1 MERSKIVQWLF
12 IGLAVFLFVQ
22 FGGGLFGKG
31 SEEVQPELR
40 FDYPVDGAQRA
51 PEETCKI
58 KGTRFEAELS
68 TRGASLRH
76 IYLTDQGKYST
87 KEGKP
92 IDLVTTS
99 AEARSPLK
107 TDLRLPSDD
116 KQQVPAHNL
125 DWKLTA
131 HDEQSCTFVYEDANT
146 KATKLV
152 RTTGKPFELEVSL
165 DVTNLSTEP
174 LKHRLTVEQTSWRTA
189 KEMEG
194 SLGRISEHMSEVVAK
209 TTENTDRVAQ
219 DAFDPKDFADKE
231 FTSERWRRTSGDAKW
246 VSVSSVYFT
255 KVAAPLEGPKP
266 AAETLVEEDWTR
278 YHVDEKGNPKGFTA
292 ANRTKDTD
300 NHGYVFRGRLAYPE
314 QELKPQET
322 RSYKVLSFTGPK
334 ERDVLAFVGQTPEEA
349 QQGKES
355 SLGVGDVINLGTFSP
370 IAKVLVGYLN
380 VLHRFV
386 GSWGWAI
393 CLLTITVR
401 MLLFPLSISQIKSSA
416 AMRRLKP
423 EMDELNER
431 YKDDPAQKGL
441 AVQELW
447 RKHGVNPVV
456 GCVPVLLQMPV
467 WFALYQA
474 LQTAVEL
481 YHVPFLSVAIIPD
494 LSDKGEY
501 FVIPAI
507 LGASSFFQ
515 QKLMPPQGDP
525 MQQKMMQYMLP
536 GIFVVMML
544 YLPAGLGVYML
555 TNTWLGIAQQVA
567 VERYLQAKTQGPA
580 TIEVREKP
588 VKTSGDDTKSTP
600 ALGKGKARV
609 RG

>member
-1 MERSKIVQWLF
+1 MERGKIAQWLL
-12 IGLAVFLFVQ
+12 IGLAVILLWQ

-31 SEEVQPELR
+31 STEVQPNLLT
-40 FDYPVDGAQRA
+40 DLPAADAQRA
-51 PEETCKI
+51 PEETCTI
-58 KGTRFEAELS
+58 KGARFEADLS
-68 TRGASLRH
+68 SHGASLRH
-76 IYLTDQGKYST
+76 LRLTDPKYST
-87 KEGKP
+87 NGAP

-99 AEARSPLK
+99 REWRSPLK
-107 TDLRLPSDD
+107 TNLRLPSGD
-116 KQQVPAHNL
+116 KQQVPADNL
-125 DWKLTA
+125 DWKIA
-131 HDEQSCTFVYEDANT
+131 ARDDQSCTFVYEDA
-146 KATKLV
+146 ATKVTKVV
-152 RTTGKPFELEVSL
+152 RQTGKPFELEVLL
-165 DVTNLSTEP
+165 DVTNLSSEP
-174 LKHRLTVEQTSWRTA
+174 LKHRLTVEQTSWRTV
-189 KEMEG
+189 KETEG
-194 SLGRISEHMSEVVAK
+194 SLGRISEHMTDVVAK
-209 TTENTDRVAQ
+209 TSSTTDRLGP
-219 DAFDPKDFADKE
+219 DAFEPKDFADKE
-231 FTSERWRRTSGDAKW
+231 FTSEQWRRTPGDANW
-246 VSVSSVYFT
+246 VSVNSVYFT
-255 KVAAPLEGPKP
+255 KVAAPIEGPVP
-266 AAETLVEEDWTR
+266 AAETLIEEDWNR
-278 YHVDEKGNPKGFTA
+278 NDFTA
-292 ANRTKDTD
+292 ANRAKDTAS
-300 NHGYVFRGRLAYPE
+300 HGHVYRARLAYPE

-334 ERDVLAFVGQTPEEA
+334 ERDILAAVGGT
-349 QQGKES
+349 
-355 SLGVGDVINLGTFSP
+355 SLDLGDVINLGTFSP
-370 IAKVLVGYLN
+370 IAKVLVGYLGW
-380 VLHRFV
+380 LQKLI

-423 EMDELNER
+423 EMDEINER

-481 YHVPFLSVAIIPD
+481 YHVPFLSAAVIPD
-494 LSDKGEY
+494 LSDAGKY

-588 VKTSGDDTKSTP
+588 VKSSGDEAKSTP

>member
-1 MERSKIVQWLF
+1 MERGKIAQWLL
-12 IGLAVFLFVQ
+12 IGVAVILLWQ

-31 SEEVQPELR
+31 SADVQPNLLT
-40 FDYPVDGAQRA
+40 DLPAADAQRA
-51 PEETCKI
+51 PEETCTI
-58 KGTRFEAELS
+58 KGVRFEADLS
-68 TRGASLRH
+68 THGASLRH
-76 IYLTDQGKYST
+76 LRLTDPKYST
-87 KEGKP
+87 NGAP

-99 AEARSPLK
+99 REWRSPLK
-107 TDLRLPSDD
+107 TNLRLPSGD
-116 KQQVPAHNL
+116 KQQVPVDNL
-125 DWKLTA
+125 DWKLA
-131 HDEQSCTFVYEDANT
+131 SHDDQSCTFVYEDA
-146 KATKLV
+146 ATKVTKVV
-152 RTTGKPFELEVSL
+152 RQTGKPFELEVSL
-165 DVTNLSTEP
+165 DVTNLSSEP
-174 LKHRLTVEQTSWRTA
+174 LKHRLTVEQTSWRTV
-189 KEMEG
+189 KETEG
-194 SLGRISEHMSEVVAK
+194 SLGRISEHMTDVVAK
-209 TTENTDRVAQ
+209 TSEHTDRLGP
-219 DAFDPKDFADKE
+219 DAFEPKDFADKE
-231 FTSERWRRTSGDAKW
+231 FTSEHWRRTSGDAKW
-246 VSVSSVYFT
+246 ISVNSVYFT
-255 KVAAPLEGPKP
+255 KVAAPLEGPTP
-266 AAETLVEEDWTR
+266 AAETLIEEDWNR
-278 YHVDEKGNPKGFTA
+278 NDFSA
-292 ANRTKDTD
+292 ANRTKDAA
-300 NHGYVFRGRLAYPE
+300 NHGHVYRARLAYPE

-334 ERDVLAFVGQTPEEA
+334 ERDILAAVG
-349 QQGKES
+349 GD
-355 SLGVGDVINLGTFSP
+355 SLGVGETINLGTFSP
-370 IAKVLVGYLN
+370 IAKVLVGYLGW
-380 VLHRFV
+380 LQKLI

-401 MLLFPLSISQIKSSA
+401 LLLFPLSISQIKSSA

-481 YHVPFLSVAIIPD
+481 YHVPFLSPAVIPD
-494 LSDKGEY
+494 LSDAGKY

-588 VKTSGDDTKSTP
+588 VKSSGDEAKSTP